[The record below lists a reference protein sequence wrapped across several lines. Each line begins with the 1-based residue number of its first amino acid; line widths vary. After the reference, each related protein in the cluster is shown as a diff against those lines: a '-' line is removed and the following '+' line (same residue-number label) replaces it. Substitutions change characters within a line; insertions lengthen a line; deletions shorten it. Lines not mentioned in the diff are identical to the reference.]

1 MAFGDWGEMQTV
13 PHVLGIA
20 HPTGYPTYVIAA
32 WLGQLLPVGSVAFR
46 ANALSALTVSLTIA
60 LTVAIGV
67 RLGVRP
73 LIAIGAA
80 LCVGAVTTIWAAATA
95 AEVNGLH
102 ILFVALLLHRALVW
116 EQRRRPRD
124 VAIGGL
130 LTGLALGNHLLTLF
144 VAPFVI
150 LFVLWTGRHDLIRR
164 PVVLIA
170 GIAALLLGLSVY
182 LYIPIAASRTPPL
195 PYNHPVT
202 LEAVWWL
209 VSGTQFRDQFDFLSS
224 AGPLDLVRSLQSLWT
239 LLVAR
244 ATVVI
249 PALALVGLGVL
260 IRRRPAFGL
269 TLGGILVGNIYVWAG
284 YLKLEHYLLATWLL
298 LAIGFM
304 TALDVAADRLE
315 RIARARQAGRRGR
328 FLSHAGLVAGLATA
342 AFSVGLTAAHW
353 DTSDRSHDDG
363 AEAFVGTAWRVLPPN
378 AAILTE
384 WDVSTPLWHSQIVLG
399 ARRDVLVVDDTNI
412 VYDGWGSREDRIA
425 SLICNRPV
433 FMIRLHETDLAPTR
447 ALYRLTEVATVRV
460 GSGGPTA
467 VVTRPLD
474 RVGPLD
480 ERRCDR

>member
-1 MAFGDWGEMQTV
+1 M
-13 PHVLGIA
+13 LGIA

-32 WLGQLLPVGSVAFR
+32 WLGQLFPVGSVAFR

-60 LTVAIGV
+60 LTVAIRV

-73 LIAIGAA
+73 LIAVGAA

-95 AEVNGLH
+95 AEVNGLQSCSSPSSSTEPSSG
-102 ILFVALLLHRALVW
+102 ATASAARCCHRRAADRVGSW
-116 EQRRRPRD
+116 QPSPDAVRCPY
-124 VAIGGL
+124 
-130 LTGLALGNHLLTLF
+130 
-144 VAPFVI
+144 VI
-150 LFVLWTGRHDLIRR
+150 LFVLWTGRHDLILR

-170 GIAALLLGLSVY
+170 GIAALLLGLTVY

-224 AGPLDLVRSLQSLWT
+224 AGPLDLVRSLPSLWS

-249 PALALVGLGVL
+249 PALGLVGLGVL
-260 IRRRPAFGL
+260 IRRRSAFGL
-269 TLGGILVGNIYVWAG
+269 TLGGILIGSIYLWAG

-298 LAIGFM
+298 LAIGFT
-304 TALDVAADRLE
+304 TALDVAVDQLE
-315 RIARARQAGRRGR
+315 RIARARRAGRRAR
-328 FLSHAGLVAGLATA
+328 FPSRAGLVAGLATA

-353 DTSDRSHDDG
+353 DASDRSDDDG
-363 AEAFVGTAWRVLPPN
+363 AAAFVGTAWRILPPN

-384 WDVSTPLWHSQIVLG
+384 WDVSTPLWHSQVVLG
-399 ARRDVLVVDDTNI
+399 ARPDVLVVDDTNI

-425 SLICNRPV
+425 ALIC
-433 FMIRLHETDLAPTR
+433 
-447 ALYRLTEVATVRV
+447 
-460 GSGGPTA
+460 
-467 VVTRPLD
+467 
-474 RVGPLD
+474 
-480 ERRCDR
+480 